1 MIEKNWLDL
10 KKPDELE
17 IKQSEYNPSQ
27 AVIEVGPFERGF
39 GVTIGN
45 ALRRVLLSSLQGS
58 AISAVQIQG
67 VVHEFSSI
75 PGVREDVT
83 DLVLNLKGVAVRVD
97 DDSPKRL
104 RLAAEGPATVT
115 AGMISESAG
124 VEIMNP
130 DHVLCQLDKGASVSM
145 ELTVT
150 PGRAMSRLAARA
162 AGIRRSASFRLTRS
176 TARFARSPTRWT
188 MPVSARSPTMTNF
201 S

>member
-97 DDSPKRL
+97 DEGQKRL
-104 RLAAEGPATVT
+104 RLSAEGPATVT
-115 AGMISESAG
+115 AGMISETAG

-150 PGRAMSRLAARA
+150 SGKGYVP
-162 AGIRRSASFRLTRS
+162 AGSTRSEDRRSA
-176 TARFARSPTRWT
+176 
-188 MPVSARSPTMTNF
+188 
-201 S
+201 

>member
-10 KKPDELE
+10 KKPDELDV
-17 IKQSEYNPSQ
+17 KVSEYNPSQ

-83 DLVLNLKGVAVRVD
+83 DLVLNMKGVAVRVD
-97 DDSPKRL
+97 EDSSKRL
-104 RLAAEGPATVT
+104 RLGAEGPATVT
-115 AGMISESAG
+115 AGMISETAG

-130 DHVLCQLDKGASVSM
+130 DHVLCQLDKGASLSM

-150 PGRAMSRLAARA
+150 SGKGYVPAGSMRSEDSPIGLIPIDAIYSPVRQVAYKVENARV
-162 AGIRRSASFRLTRS
+162 GQITDYDSCC
-176 TARFARSPTRWT
+176 
-188 MPVSARSPTMTNF
+188 
-201 S
+201 